1 MTQDFVNIRILTPE
15 AHFADFPL
23 LPSTMVLLSAGY
35 IWLIFKNIATLKQAV
50 WYASNGKGL
59 TLAKTK
65 QNKPLICCFWGFFS
79 SFFFFCLNTTFQ
91 AKNMASL
98 ILELDREKC
107 LFQAVMHSITVREL
121 ALLKQVVY
129 FSLAENHRV
138 HIVQQS
144 KLGGPERT
152 FMSVASKMVNR
163 PVCEC
168 NELLLNLSLEYTL
181 A

>member
-1 MTQDFVNIRILTPE
+1 MWSIACSFHEFRRLVLEVWGICLIIPAPLWISTLLFFIKFHRDSRRLHKGVFFYCPILQDLLPYCTRMTQDFVNIRILTPE

-79 SFFFFCLNTTFQ
+79 FFFF
-91 AKNMASL
+91 
-98 ILELDREKC
+98 
-107 LFQAVMHSITVREL
+107 LFKYHVS
-121 ALLKQVVY
+121 
-129 FSLAENHRV
+129 
-138 HIVQQS
+138 
-144 KLGGPERT
+144 G
-152 FMSVASKMVNR
+152 
-163 PVCEC
+163 
-168 NELLLNLSLEYTL
+168 
-181 A
+181 